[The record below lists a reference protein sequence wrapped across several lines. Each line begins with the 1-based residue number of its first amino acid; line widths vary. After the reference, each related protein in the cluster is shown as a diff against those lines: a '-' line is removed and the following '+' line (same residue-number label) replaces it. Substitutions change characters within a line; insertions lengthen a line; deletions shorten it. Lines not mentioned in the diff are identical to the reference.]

1 MANLLFELPKGG
13 AGPLTKSGQF
23 GVAQVSNRFQPN
35 ATNFWNEHYLSMR
48 FCSLSETPLAARGGM
63 LIERQAPR
71 YDSFCF
77 SAARLWRNPANRRA
91 SIYTAYAQ
99 ETCWPAAPLK
109 NKKKILVIGA
119 FL

>member
-48 FCSLSETPLAARGGM
+48 FCSLSETPLGVACYRKADAPIFILFVSGERRGSSVTRTSMLPAWIWLTAAK
-63 LIERQAPR
+63 PR
-71 YDSFCF
+71 
-77 SAARLWRNPANRRA
+77 R
-91 SIYTAYAQ
+91 
-99 ETCWPAAPLK
+99 
-109 NKKKILVIGA
+109 
-119 FL
+119 